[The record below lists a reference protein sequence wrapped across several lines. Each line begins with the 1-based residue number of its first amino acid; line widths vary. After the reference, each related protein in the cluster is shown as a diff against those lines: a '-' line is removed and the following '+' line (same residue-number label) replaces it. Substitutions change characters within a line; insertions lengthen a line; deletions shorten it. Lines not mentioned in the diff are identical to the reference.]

1 MSKAPQV
8 ASDDAVAALGL
19 RHKVRITDPS
29 KPLVV
34 LVHGRAGNFD
44 VMWTFRRA
52 IPDDYSVL
60 LPQAP
65 LDDPI
70 GGFSWWQV
78 GEKGR
83 REDAPAQGAASALQQ
98 FLTRALNFYQL
109 NPACMLG
116 AGFSQG
122 AALISVLLQSPSNP
136 LDGAAL
142 LAGFVLKQE
151 SPVRGKTRSIL
162 VLHGTNDDVVPIE
175 MAQLGVTHL
184 QELGYPVHFMQ
195 DPVGHKI
202 GSGSVRALTTWV
214 SSFGAGATE
223 Q

>member
-1 MSKAPQV
+1 MSLAPHV
-8 ASDDAVAALGL
+8 ATDDAVATLGL
-19 RHKVRITDPS
+19 RHKVRITDHA

-34 LVHGRAGNFD
+34 LVHGRAGNYD

-52 IPDDYSVL
+52 IPDEYSVL

-78 GEKGR
+78 GERGQ
-83 REDAPAQGAASALQQ
+83 REDAPAQAAAESLLQ
-98 FLTRALNFYQL
+98 FLERARCYYNL
-109 NPACMLG
+109 NPSCILA

-122 AALISVLLQSPSNP
+122 AALISVLLQKEANP
-136 LDGAAL
+136 LHGAAL

-151 SPVRGKTRSIL
+151 SPIRGKTSSIL
-162 VLHGTNDDVVPIE
+162 VAHGTNDDVVPIE
-175 MAQLGVTHL
+175 MAELGASFL
-184 QELGYPVHFMQ
+184 KGLGYPVQFLQ

-202 GSGSVRALTTWV
+202 GSGSVRALTSWV
-214 SSFGAGATE
+214 SSFGSGE
-223 Q
+223 LK

>member
-1 MSKAPQV
+1 MSLAPHV
-8 ASDDAVAALGL
+8 ATDDAVATLGL

-29 KPLVV
+29 KPLIV

-52 IPDDYSVL
+52 VPDDYSVL

-70 GGFSWWQV
+70 GGYSWWQV
-78 GEKGR
+78 GEKGK
-83 REDAPAQGAASALQQ
+83 REDSPAQGAAAALQL
-98 FLTRALNFYQL
+98 FIERALSYYKLTPPNI
-109 NPACMLG
+109 LG

-122 AALISVLLQSPSNP
+122 AALVSVLLQKPENP
-136 LDGAAL
+136 FIGAAL

-151 SPVRGKTRSIL
+151 APVRGKTQSIL
-162 VLHGTNDDVVPIE
+162 VLHGINDDIVPIE
-175 MAQLGVTHL
+175 MAHLGATFL
-184 QELGYPVHFMQ
+184 EELGYPVQFIQ

-202 GSGSVRALTTWV
+202 GTGAVRALTSWIT
-214 SSFGAGATE
+214 SFATPR
-223 Q
+223 